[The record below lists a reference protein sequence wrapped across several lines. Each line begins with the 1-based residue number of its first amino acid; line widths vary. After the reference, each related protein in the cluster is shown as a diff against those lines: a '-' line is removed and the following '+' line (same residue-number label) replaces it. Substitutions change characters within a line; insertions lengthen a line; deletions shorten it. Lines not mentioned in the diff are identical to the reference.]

1 MSLYLIKRLNGP
13 EMRKESSDSK
23 WEKWRK
29 KERGWGKER
38 DGDSGKKMEYKNT
51 TFALLKIQQES
62 NKRQNIKHGR

>member
-1 MSLYLIKRLNGP
+1 MG
-13 EMRKESSDSK
+13 EME
-23 WEKWRK
+23 